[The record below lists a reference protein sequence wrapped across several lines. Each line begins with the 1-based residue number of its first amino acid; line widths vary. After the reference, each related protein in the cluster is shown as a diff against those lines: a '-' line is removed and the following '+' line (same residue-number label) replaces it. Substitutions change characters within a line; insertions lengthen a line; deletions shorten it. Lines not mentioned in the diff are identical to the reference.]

1 MSPEDG
7 DSANVGGPVV
17 GMLVAVIALVIL
29 YVFPQ
34 IGLWLP
40 SVFYGR

>member
-29 YVFPQ
+29 V
-34 IGLWLP
+34 IA
-40 SVFYGR
+40 